1 EMAASLASGIGRR
14 VRYVDVD
21 PATYR
26 TWEFAGANE
35 LGNMLQFKRDFE
47 EVFCATRSLE
57 KSKQLNPS
65 LQTFDQWLAR
75 HAGEFRVSR
84 ELAPSALFSADRW
97 ARQICRLA

>member
-1 EMAASLASGIGRR
+1 MANLNLRVNGRSHT
-14 VRYVDVD
+14 VDVD

-65 LQTFDQWLAR
+65 LQTFD
-75 HAGEFRVSR
+75 
-84 ELAPSALFSADRW
+84 APAYVPGVAFV
-97 ARQICRLA
+97 